1 MRLDYIYITRNSKSK
16 LVGILSSTIYAAKGG
31 GMEISM
37 NKEWSL
43 DVLYKGY
50 DDPKYKEDKVEL
62 QKLIKEIDTF
72 CNTLKDSKEEEAS
85 FVTAVD
91 YLEEL
96 QLLGNRLGCY
106 VFSREAVNTSDSET
120 ANEVNYFNKQISL
133 STKPMASIKKYIAEI
148 KNIESYY
155 GKYPKFKEYNYLF
168 TEMKEEAKYLLS
180 DEVEEVI
187 ARMNIS
193 AASSWGSMQSFLTST
208 LEVDYRDNVITL
220 SEVRNKA
227 HDENVEV
234 RKDAYVAEVKSLEK
248 IKDAISFSLN
258 NIKTQVNTVCELRGY
273 ESPLA
278 MTLNNSKMKKET
290 LDALLEAIRE
300 FLPVFHKYLKHKAKV
315 LGHEKGLPWY
325 DLFAPL
331 GESNRKFT
339 AEESKDYLIKH
350 FREFSVDLVDMVE
363 EAYENEWIDFYPR
376 KGKVGGAF
384 CENMPFVKQSRVL
397 TNFTGSLSDVVTLA
411 HELGHAYHGL
421 NIQDHLPLNVEYSM
435 PVAETASTFNEALIM
450 EAVIGE
456 AEGKEKIALIESQLQ
471 DLTQIICDIYS
482 RYLFETE
489 VFEKCKT
496 GFLFADELKEMMLK
510 AQKEAYGEG
519 LDHDYLHPYMWVLKG
534 HYYNEAFNFYNFPY
548 AFGGLFARG
557 LYEKYKE
564 EGQDFVP
571 KYKALLKATTIMSV
585 EDAAKQ
591 AEINLEDPQFWRN
604 SLKTVEKLIE
614 EFVRL
619 A

>member
-1 MRLDYIYITRNSKSK
+1 
-16 LVGILSSTIYAAKGG
+16 
-31 GMEISM
+31 M

-43 DVLYKGY
+43 DVLYLGY
-50 DDPKYKEDKVEL
+50 EDEAYIRDKEGLDS
-62 QKLIKEIDTF
+62 LISEIDTF
-72 CNTLKDSKEEEAS
+72 CATLSGSSEEE
-85 FVTAVD
+85 VKLVKAVD
-91 YLEEL
+91 YMDQL
-96 QLLGNRLGCY
+96 QLLASRLGCY
-106 VFSREAVNTSDSET
+106 VYSRQAVNTSDSQT
-120 ANEVNYFNKQISL
+120 ANEINFFDKKMSL
-133 STKPMASIKKYIAEI
+133 TTKPVAVMKKFIAGIDNLE
-148 KNIESYY
+148 EYY
-155 GKYPKFKEYNYLF
+155 DKYPKLRGYEYLF
-168 TEMKEEAKYLLS
+168 SEFKKEAKYLLS
-180 DEVEEVI
+180 DDVEEVI
-187 ARMNIS
+187 ARLNIS
-193 AASSWGSMQSFLTST
+193 AGLAWSNMQSFLTST

-227 HDENVEV
+227 YDEDAGI
-234 RKDAYVAEVKSLEK
+234 RKDAFVAEVKALEK
-248 IKDAISFSLN
+248 IKDAISYALN
-258 NIKTQVNTVCELRGY
+258 NIKTQVTTICELRGY
-273 ESPLA
+273 ESPLL
-278 MTLNNSKMKKET
+278 MTLMESKMKKET
-290 LDALLEAIRE
+290 LDALLEAMRE
-300 FLPVFHKYLKHKAKV
+300 SMPSFHRYLKHKAKL

-339 AEESKDYLIKH
+339 VEESKDYLIRH
-350 FREFSVDLVDMVE
+350 FKGFNEELADMVAT
-363 EAYENEWIDFYPR
+363 AYDNEWIDFYPR

-397 TNFTGSLSDVVTLA
+397 TNFEGSLSDVVTLA

-421 NIQDHLPLNVEYSM
+421 NIQDHQPMNVDYSM

-450 EAVIGE
+450 EAAINE
-456 AEGKEKIALIESQLQ
+456 AEGKEKVALIESQLQ

-489 VFEKCKT
+489 VFEKSKT

-510 AQKEAYGEG
+510 AQKEAYGDG

-534 HYYNEAFNFYNFPY
+534 HYYSDSRNFYNFPY

-571 KYKALLKATTIMSV
+571 KYKALLKATTVMSV

-591 AEINLEDPQFWRN
+591 AEIDLEDPQFWRN
-604 SLKTVEKLIE
+604 SLKTVEKLIDD
-614 EFVRL
+614 FIRL
-619 A
+619 S